1 MRLNLN
7 KTLRAALIAAITT
20 VGLSLTQA
28 SGAITAENAAGW
40 AVYQDSAWKTSD
52 SFVGDLSTTGES
64 VVKFKDA
71 GGTPITF
78 GSGDRSAY
86 TFAVELDLTKFTTPG
101 TNTSMVWGSNKV
113 GFGVNSSNNCVTAA
127 IGSGTPRWGTA
138 GDLYDLDNAPTTTI
152 TIVVSTGNQG
162 SRIYIYDAD
171 GTTLKDYYKDGLKE
185 GNPSTEFHLV
195 QAIKPAVTKFAVWQ
209 TGNGTASANDMKD
222 AYSAM
227 ADFPLAPPT
236 EYTWAATSAPAAWDI
251 TSTVWDT
258 KDATGTKYVS
268 SASNTAT
275 FGTGEGLVK
284 DVAVSGAIKAGT
296 VNVNDGYTFTVAS
309 DNSLT
314 VGTLSVAAEKT
325 ATVAGAGTIS
335 LGALSGAGKLALGEN
350 TQVSLGAI
358 SGTNTFSLADG
369 SVLEMAFSGLP
380 ATITAEG
387 TGAIRLLKGA
397 DQNTNLTTITA
408 PILKLAA
415 DSSHNSRFV
424 YNNSSNLSGV
434 QNLYFDGA
442 QLWLNSGTS
451 ALNFAGTVTFGTE
464 NRYSEGSQLDSAFR
478 VNSSAS
484 FSGAVDVQKDAKIT
498 WQTTDK
504 YVEFAG
510 DVTGSGNLT
519 LATYSGNQYSGS
531 KFIIS
536 GDASQFAGAL
546 NVNHASISLEIKE
559 GAKLNIGSGS
569 DLKGAV
575 SLNGE
580 LTVNG
585 AAAISGNITG
595 TGSII
600 KNGDGT
606 LVLSGGSNVLS
617 HTIVVNAGYMT
628 LSGGFEI
635 GGIAPTGG
643 ITIYEGGQSDKNGY
657 ETATGNVVVYSGEGV
672 DTTGGSFTYHG
683 ESVTLNNGAYTLRG
697 EKDTTTFYINEG
709 TESYSWIDEHK
720 TEDFSNIVVKQAG
733 TLQVNKDINMSLVS
747 ADSRGAVQIDS
758 GYAATAAAGRNVTL
772 TGAGTYVL
780 EQSCVQGNQIVL
792 PGTLGEGWTG
802 TVQIHD
808 VTTSATTQNNFT
820 PLAMDGSTIEL
831 KGFSGLTNKWV
842 SDQTENFKLTN
853 SDDRG
858 YAWYFSGATSTEGY
872 TATFS
877 GTWSGDGTM
886 QTASNN
892 LNFKFSGDI
901 SAWDGKFQVAS
912 GAPDLTFSGYATE
925 VNAVIDRNGKTLH
938 LFVGDG
944 SEFSTT
950 FKAGVNAS
958 DLTVNA
964 NASASLEA
972 DATIGSVTS
981 NGHVEMA
988 ADTTVTLSNNLTP
1001 LSGTVEVYGT
1011 LNVSHDIDLSKNGAS
1026 TGTLSLKAD
1035 SETTA
1040 AGMWMASG
1048 ASLLM
1053 EQGAVLNIGG
1063 LEIAGMEGGSIAT
1076 TAENEKYGTDKD
1088 VFSITNA
1095 TVTSTG
1101 DDVTLGN
1108 TLSGVDVFVAEGSSL
1123 TLNTAADSVTVNAGG
1138 TINKG
1143 EGGSISNL
1151 TVENGGTIG
1160 EGIEAT
1166 EAKIAKDATIFVE
1179 ESISDLDAD
1188 VYVYSF
1194 VGDTTVTNVGNV
1206 AAKYEGLQ
1214 DSNMKVSAETLYAA
1228 NEDAYVVNNELVV
1241 GVITHEGAGAL
1252 TLTKVDGETLEAV
1265 STDSAD
1271 LTIKGIS
1278 QTSLTALSIG
1288 TGATVAVYTDETA
1301 ATEGT
1306 VTITESLTAGGGKLL
1321 ANLTIIG
1328 SDNVEAPTQLNLGGV
1343 ALTLGSTLTVDTET
1357 GLILLDDATITAL
1370 EGLALGH
1377 NLDLFTALEE
1387 TKLDY
1392 GSEYNGTWFDAMFV
1406 RTDGVHGDYLVY
1418 ANETSF
1424 GLTKVSNVPEP
1435 TTGTLSLLALMALAA
1450 RRRRK

>member
-1 MRLNLN
+1 MRLHLN

-28 SGAITAENAAGW
+28 SGAITSANAAGW
-40 AVYQDSAWKTSD
+40 ASLEETGWVYST

-64 VVKFKDA
+64 VVKFNNA
-71 GGTPITF
+71 SGTPITF
-78 GSGDRSAY
+78 GSGNRSAY
-86 TFAVELDLTKFTTPG
+86 TFAVELDLTKFTTPAA
-101 TNTSMVWGSNKV
+101 NTSMVWGSNKV

-152 TIVVSTGNQG
+152 TIVVSTGEQG

-236 EYTWAATSAPAAWDI
+236 EYTWAATSTPAAWDT

-268 SASNTAT
+268 SASSTAT
-275 FGTGEGLVK
+275 FGTGEDLVK
-284 DVAVSGAIKAGT
+284 DVAVSGDITAGT
-296 VNVNDGYTFTVAS
+296 VNVNDSYTFTVAA

-335 LGALSGAGKLALGEN
+335 LGTLSGAGKLALGEN
-350 TQVSLGAI
+350 VQVSPTAI

-369 SVLEMAFSGLP
+369 SVLELAFSGLP
-380 ATITAEG
+380 ATLTAEG
-387 TGAIRLLKGA
+387 TGTIRLLKGA
-397 DQNTNLTTITA
+397 DQNTTLTTITA

-464 NRYSEGSQLDSAFR
+464 NHYSESANLDSAMR
-478 VNSSAS
+478 VNSSAK

-498 WQTTDK
+498 WQAGNQS
-504 YVEFAG
+504 VEFAG

-519 LATYSGNQYSGS
+519 LATYNNGAQNGS
-531 KFIIS
+531 KFIIG

-546 NVNHASISLEIKE
+546 NINHASISLEIKE
-559 GAKLNIGSGS
+559 GAKLSIGSGS

-575 SLNGE
+575 TLDGE
-580 LTVNG
+580 LSVNG

-595 TGSII
+595 AGSIT

-606 LVLSGGSNVLS
+606 LVLSGAGNVLT

-643 ITIYEGGQSDKNGY
+643 KTIYEGGQSDKNGY

-683 ESVTLNNGAYTLRG
+683 ESVELNNGAYTLRG

-747 ADSRGAVQIDS
+747 TESRGTVQIDS

-820 PLAMDGSTIEL
+820 PLARDGSIIEL

-858 YAWYFSGATSTEGY
+858 YAWYFSGATGSEGY

-892 LNFKFSGDI
+892 LNFKFSGNI
-901 SAWDGKFQVAS
+901 SDWDGKFQVAS
-912 GAPDLTFSGYATE
+912 GAPDLTFSGIATE
-925 VNAVIDRNGKTLH
+925 VNAAIDRNGKTLH

-944 SEFSTT
+944 SVFSTT
-950 FKAGVNAS
+950 FKADVNAS

-964 NASASLEA
+964 NASATLEA

-1001 LSGTVEVYGT
+1001 LSGTVEVSGT
-1011 LNVSHDIDLSKNGAS
+1011 LNVSHDIDLSSNGVS
-1026 TGTLSLKAD
+1026 TATLSLKGG

-1040 AGMWMASG
+1040 AGMWMATG
-1048 ASLLM
+1048 ASLLL
-1053 EQGAVLNIGG
+1053 EEGAVLNIGG
-1063 LEIAGMEGGSIAT
+1063 LEIKGTDEGRITT

-1101 DDVTLGN
+1101 TNVTLGN

-1123 TLNTAADSVTVNAGG
+1123 TLNTNADSVTVRNGGTFTLNEGKTVTNITVEDGG
-1138 TINKG
+1138 TIA
-1143 EGGSISNL
+1143 GG
-1151 TVENGGTIG
+1151 VDAKDV
-1160 EGIEAT
+1160 GIEVDAT
-1166 EAKIAKDATIFVE
+1166 ATFEQGIAKDNG
-1179 ESISDLDAD
+1179 ISFSEGAQ
-1188 VYVYSF
+1188 
-1194 VGDTTVTNVGNV
+1194 VTNNGGEAATYDTDKATMAVTANWLSFDGSEDTSIANQVDVDAIVNMSGHTLTLENAASMELSSVTLVG
-1206 AAKYEGLQ
+1206 Q
-1214 DSNMKVSAETLYAA
+1214 DS
-1228 NEDAYVVNNELVV
+1228 
-1241 GVITHEGAGAL
+1241 AL
-1252 TLTKVDGETLEAV
+1252 
-1265 STDSAD
+1265 
-1271 LTIKGIS
+1271 
-1278 QTSLTALSIG
+1278 ALN
-1288 TGATVAVYTDETA
+1288 YTDEQQA
-1301 ATEGT
+1301 VQEGT
-1306 VTITESLTAGGGKLL
+1306 VTITESLVAGGGTLL
-1321 ANLTIIG
+1321 ANLEMADG
-1328 SDNVEAPTQLNLGGV
+1328 SKLDVNGGDSM
-1343 ALTLGSTLTVDTET
+1343 ALTLGSEFNLAEGAIVTLD
-1357 GLILLDDATITAL
+1357 
-1370 EGLALGH
+1370 
-1377 NLDLFTALEE
+1377 EE
-1387 TKLDY
+1387 TLAAIASLVNIGDKVILINQYQDHELTTNLEDGDWSRTHFDLSSITNADYKL
-1392 GSEYNGTWFDAMFV
+1392 FV
-1406 RTDGVHGDYLVY
+1406 QDGQIGLVK
-1418 ANETSF
+1418 S
-1424 GLTKVSNVPEP
+1424 SNVPEP

>member
-7 KTLRAALIAAITT
+7 KTLRAALIAAFTT

-28 SGAITAENAAGW
+28 SGAITSDNAAGW
-40 AVYQDSAWKTSD
+40 ASLEETGWVYST

-64 VVKFKDA
+64 VVKFNNA

-78 GSGDRSAY
+78 GSGSRSAY

-152 TIVVSTGNQG
+152 TIVVSTGDQG

-236 EYTWAATSAPAAWDI
+236 EYTWAATSAPAAWDT
-251 TSTVWDT
+251 TSTVWNT

-275 FGTGEGLVK
+275 FGTGAELVK
-284 DVAVSGAIKAGT
+284 DVAVSGDIKAGT

-325 ATVAGAGTIS
+325 ATVAGDGTIS
-335 LGALSGAGKLALGEN
+335 LGALTGAGKLALGEN

-380 ATITAEG
+380 ATLTAEG
-387 TGAIRLLKGA
+387 AGALRLLKGA
-397 DQNTNLTTITA
+397 DQNTTLTTITA

-464 NRYSEGSQLDSAFR
+464 NHYSESANLDSAMR
-478 VNSSAS
+478 VNSSAK

-498 WQTTDK
+498 WQAGNQS
-504 YVEFAG
+504 VEFAG
-510 DVTGSGNLT
+510 AVTGSGNLT
-519 LATYSGNQYSGS
+519 LATYNNGAQNGS
-531 KFIIS
+531 KFIIG

-546 NVNHASISLEIKE
+546 NVNHASITLEIKE
-559 GAKLNIGSGS
+559 GAKLSIGSGS

-606 LVLSGGSNVLS
+606 LVLSGANNVLS

-747 ADSRGAVQIDS
+747 ADSRGTVEIDS

-820 PLAMDGSTIEL
+820 PLAKDGSIIEL
-831 KGFSGLTNKWV
+831 KGFNGLTNKWV
-842 SDQTENFKLTN
+842 GDQTENFKLTN

-858 YAWYFSGATSTEGY
+858 YAWYFSGATSSEGY

-892 LNFKFSGDI
+892 LNFKFTGDI
-901 SAWDGKFQVAS
+901 SDWDGKFQVAS
-912 GAPDLTFSGYATE
+912 GAPDLTFSGNATVVYA
-925 VNAVIDRNGKTLH
+925 AIDRNGKTLH

-950 FKAGVNAS
+950 FKADVNAS

-964 NASASLEA
+964 NAKARFEA
-972 DATIGSVTS
+972 DATFGSLGGT
-981 NGHVEMA
+981 G
-988 ADTTVTLSNNLTP
+988 TVAVNEGATLTV
-1001 LSGTVEVYGT
+1001 SGTV
-1011 LNVSHDIDLSKNGAS
+1011 
-1026 TGTLSLKAD
+1026 
-1035 SETTA
+1035 
-1040 AGMWMASG
+1040 
-1048 ASLLM
+1048 
-1053 EQGAVLNIGG
+1053 
-1063 LEIAGMEGGSIAT
+1063 
-1076 TAENEKYGTDKD
+1076 
-1088 VFSITNA
+1088 
-1095 TVTSTG
+1095 
-1101 DDVTLGN
+1101 
-1108 TLSGVDVFVAEGSSL
+1108 AEGVQIDAADGATIDAEL
-1123 TLNTAADSVTVNAGG
+1123 APTQVGIAADSTATFAQGIQDASGVEFL
-1138 TINKG
+1138 G
-1143 EGGSISNL
+1143 EEGVQVKNTNGPLGGSAINYSVDETAAKVTADVLFATN
-1151 TVENGGTIG
+1151 
-1160 EGIEAT
+1160 T
-1166 EAKIAKDATIFVE
+1166 EAV
-1179 ESISDLDAD
+1179 
-1188 VYVYSF
+1188 
-1194 VGDTTVTNVGNV
+1194 
-1206 AAKYEGLQ
+1206 
-1214 DSNMKVSAETLYAA
+1214 
-1228 NEDAYVVNNELVV
+1228 VVNNALIEVDSIIHM
-1241 GVITHEGAGAL
+1241 GTEAL
-1252 TLTKVDGETLEAV
+1252 TLTKVNGETLEAV

-1271 LTIKGIS
+1271 LTIKGITE
-1278 QTSLTALSIG
+1278 TSLTDLSIG
-1288 TGATVAVYTDETA
+1288 TGATVAVYRGTDEVSA
-1301 ATEGT
+1301 QEGT
-1306 VTITESLTAGGGKLL
+1306 VTVIESLTAGGGTLL
-1321 ANLTIIG
+1321 ANLVLAGG
-1328 SDNVEAPTQLNLGGV
+1328 STLDLGGAGEN
-1343 ALTLGSTLTVDTET
+1343 ALTLGSNLAFVDGGLVTL
-1357 GLILLDDATITAL
+1357 DAVT
-1370 EGLALGH
+1370 LA
-1377 NLDLFTALEE
+1377 NLDLLVMGSDSNYLELVHAAE
-1387 TKLDY
+1387 GSTLTY
-1392 GSEYNGTWFDAMFV
+1392 GEDGQANYNGMWFGQLFDRPDTLV
-1406 RTDGVHGDYLVY
+1406 GDFQVV

-1424 GLTKVSNVPEP
+1424 GLTKVSNTPEP
-1435 TTGTLSLLALMALAA
+1435 TTGTLSLLALVALAA
-1450 RRRRK
+1450 RRRKH

>member
-1 MRLNLN
+1 MRLHLN
-7 KTLRAALIAAITT
+7 KTLRAALIAAFTT

-28 SGAITAENAAGW
+28 SGAITSANAAGW
-40 AVYQDSAWKTSD
+40 ASLEETGWVYSD
-52 SFVGDLSTTGES
+52 SFVGSITSSAQSDIQ
-64 VVKFKDA
+64 FKDA
-71 GGTPITF
+71 SGNLITF
-78 GSGDRSAY
+78 GSGNRSAY
-86 TFAVELDLTKFTTPG
+86 TFAVELDLSKLTTP
-101 TNTSMVWGSNKV
+101 TSNTSMVWGSNKV
-113 GFGVNSSNNCVTAA
+113 GFGVEASTRKVTAA
-127 IGSGTPRWGTA
+127 IGSNPKWNTTNTALATTGTA
-138 GDLYDLDNAPTTTI
+138 
-152 TIVVSTGNQG
+152 TIVVTTGDGG
-162 SRIYIYDAD
+162 SRIFGYDSTGASLFSSSW
-171 GTTLKDYYKDGLKE
+171 GNLKE
-185 GNPSTEFHLV
+185 GNPSTHFYIA
-195 QAIKPAVTKFAVWQ
+195 QAISPAVTKFAVWQ
-209 TGNGTASANDMKD
+209 TGNGTASEADMKD

-227 ADFPLAPPT
+227 KDFPLAPPT
-236 EYTWAATSAPAAWDI
+236 EYTWAATSAPAAWDT

-268 SASNTAT
+268 SASSTAT
-275 FGTGEGLVK
+275 FGTGEDLVK
-284 DVAVSGAIKAGT
+284 DVAVSGDITAGT
-296 VNVNDGYTFTVAS
+296 VNVNDSYTFTVAA

-335 LGALSGAGKLALGEN
+335 LGTLSGAGKLALGEN
-350 TQVSLGAI
+350 VQVSPTAI

-369 SVLEMAFSGLP
+369 SVLELAFSGLP
-380 ATITAEG
+380 ATLTAEG
-387 TGAIRLLKGA
+387 TGTIRLLKGA

-464 NRYSEGSQLDSAFR
+464 NHYSESANLDSAMR
-478 VNSSAS
+478 VNSSAK

-498 WQTTDK
+498 WQAGNQS
-504 YVEFAG
+504 VEFAG

-519 LATYSGNQYSGS
+519 LATYNNGAQNGS
-531 KFIIS
+531 KFIIG

-546 NVNHASISLEIKE
+546 NINHASISLEIKE
-559 GAKLNIGSGS
+559 GAKLSIGSGS

-575 SLNGE
+575 TLDGE

-595 TGSII
+595 AGSIT

-606 LVLSGGSNVLS
+606 LVLSGAGNVLT

-643 ITIYEGGQSDKNGY
+643 KTIYEGGQSDKNGY

-709 TESYSWIDEHK
+709 TESYSWIDGNK

-733 TLQVNKDINMSLVS
+733 TLLVNKDINMSLVS
-747 ADSRGAVQIDS
+747 ADSRGTVQIDS

-820 PLAMDGSTIEL
+820 PLAKDGSTIEL
-831 KGFSGLTNKWV
+831 KGFNGLTNKWV

-877 GTWSGDGTM
+877 GTWSGNGTM
-886 QTASNN
+886 QTAGNN
-892 LNFKFSGDI
+892 LNYKFTGNI
-901 SAWDGKFQVAS
+901 SDWDGKFQVAS
-912 GAPDLTFSGYATE
+912 GAPDLTFSGNAKE

-944 SEFSTT
+944 SVFSTT
-950 FKAGVNAS
+950 FKADVNAS

-964 NASASLEA
+964 NASATLEA

-1011 LNVSHDIDLSKNGAS
+1011 LNVSHDIDLSSNGVS
-1026 TGTLSLKAD
+1026 TATLSLKGG

-1040 AGMWMASG
+1040 AGMWMATG
-1048 ASLLM
+1048 ARLLL
-1053 EQGAVLNIGG
+1053 EDGAVLNIGG
-1063 LEIAGMEGGSIAT
+1063 LEIKGAGEGSITT
-1076 TAENEKYGTDKD
+1076 TAENEKYGTDKAA
-1088 VFSITNA
+1088 FSITNA

-1101 DDVTLGN
+1101 TNVTLGN

-1123 TLNTAADSVTVNAGG
+1123 TLKTAADSVTVNAGG

-1143 EGGSISNL
+1143 DGGSISNL
-1151 TVENGGTIG
+1151 TVEDGGTIG
-1160 EGIEAT
+1160 EGIDAT
-1166 EAKIAKDATIFVE
+1166 EVGIAADATATFAQGITDDSGVKFIKDGGVE
-1179 ESISDLDAD
+1179 VKNTNSPIGGPIINYSIDETAASVTAD
-1188 VYVYSF
+1188 
-1194 VGDTTVTNVGNV
+1194 
-1206 AAKYEGLQ
+1206 ELL
-1214 DSNMKVSAETLYAA
+1214 VSGELA
-1228 NEDAYVVNNELVV
+1228 NDIVVNNELHVASIV
-1241 GVITHEGAGAL
+1241 NNSDKAL
-1252 TLTKVDGETLEAV
+1252 TLTHITSDVQSIEVTATNVTIQKASTATL
-1265 STDSAD
+1265 AD
-1271 LTIKGIS
+1271 LT
-1278 QTSLTALSIG
+1278 IG
-1288 TGATVAVYTDETA
+1288 TGATVAVYTDEHAT
-1301 ATEGT
+1301 TEGT

-1328 SDNVEAPTQLNLGGV
+1328 SDNVEAPTQLNLGGT

-1357 GLILLDDATITAL
+1357 GLILLDADTIAAL

-1377 NLDLFTALEE
+1377 NLDLFKALEE